1 MKRKSRERL
10 QAGLWNSL
18 RPDLDLATLANEITH
33 LLDTHAGT
41 GARNVNIANNMA
53 TYLIQKYS
61 VTKRNSGK
69 LHNLI
74 QHHPEDFAEFLNQ
87 ILFKEI
93 QLLLKNGYRL
103 PRREKKTRA
112 KPKIEAERAQGL
124 KRSKN
129 KYEERRREYRAG
141 LIMKEFGQ
149 SQVSDP
155 YLPLPRPTGPC
166 LDILLRGGAVH
177 RSGDRNSL
185 ENLFGVDRHRFPKSL
200 HPKRN
205 GRNLVYDISAF
216 LDCLVHL
223 LKNRSAGQQW
233 PPKPWDRK
241 LVLIGIIERV
251 RRLSSKAA
259 DMLAEELRPF
269 LS

>member
-1 MKRKSRERL
+1 V
-10 QAGLWNSL
+10 
-18 RPDLDLATLANEITH
+18 DLATLANEITH
-33 LLDTHAGT
+33 LLDTHAGKS
-41 GARNVNIANNMA
+41 ARNVNIANNMA
-53 TYLIQKYS
+53 TYLMQKYS

-112 KPKIEAERAQGL
+112 KPKTEAERAQGL

-129 KYEERRREYRAG
+129 KYEERRREYREG
-141 LIMKEFGQ
+141 LIMKQFGEHPPGIL
-149 SQVSDP
+149 DP
-155 YLPLPRPTGPC
+155 NLSFRPTGPC

-177 RSGDRNSL
+177 RSGDQNSL
-185 ENLFGVDRHRFPKSL
+185 ENLFGVDRHHFPKSL

-205 GRNLVYDISAF
+205 GRGLTYDAGAF
-216 LDCLVHL
+216 LKCLFHL
-223 LKNRSAGQQW
+223 LENRSGGQQW
-233 PPKPWDRK
+233 PPAPWDRK
-241 LVLIGIIERV
+241 LVLTGIIERI
-251 RRLSSKAA
+251 RQFSSKGA
-259 DMLAEELRPF
+259 DMLAEQLRPF